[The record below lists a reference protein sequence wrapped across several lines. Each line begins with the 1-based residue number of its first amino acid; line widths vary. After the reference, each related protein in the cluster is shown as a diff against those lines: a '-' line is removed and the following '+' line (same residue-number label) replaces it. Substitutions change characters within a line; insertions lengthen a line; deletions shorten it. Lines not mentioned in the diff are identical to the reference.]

1 MDDIEPLR
9 CAAIIRWEP
18 TPFARYSPVSCSQ
31 SVGIRGYWAQ
41 TRPTDYSGGHY
52 VTYCPIAGH
61 EANVR
66 RRFAP
71 AGGCAGN
78 RTRDGRGLGRSM
90 MLTTQDPELGT
101 VRLCRGCGETWPL
114 DSEFWYF
121 QNGKVRDHCKAC
133 VSERRSSVR
142 RTRTVASFLGGRRL

>member
-41 TRPTDYSGGHY
+41 TRPTDYTGGHY
-52 VTYCPIAGH
+52 VTYCPIEGH
-61 EANVR
+61 RQNVA

-71 AGGCAGN
+71 RVDLPESA
-78 RTRDGRGLGRSM
+78 
-90 MLTTQDPELGT
+90 DPVT
-101 VRLCRGCGETWPL
+101 AA
-114 DSEFWYF
+114 
-121 QNGKVRDHCKAC
+121 KA
-133 VSERRSSVR
+133 ERER
-142 RTRTVASFLGGRRL
+142 ALA